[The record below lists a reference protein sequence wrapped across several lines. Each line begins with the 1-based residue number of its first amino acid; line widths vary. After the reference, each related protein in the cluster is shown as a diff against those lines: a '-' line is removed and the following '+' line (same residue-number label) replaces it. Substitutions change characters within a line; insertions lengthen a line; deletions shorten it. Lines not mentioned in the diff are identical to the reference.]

1 MRKIEAKMIDII
13 NKQQAE
19 AKGKPVGFMGVVDS
33 QVFGNTWVRT
43 TVREDL
49 AIVTTVYL
57 HGNLI
62 AQNGVTG
69 WGFKMAGWPTP
80 TTKSRIN
87 ALAQGFGRDG
97 VYTKKGKHFSGGTEV
112 NSLDW
117 F

>member
-1 MRKIEAKMIDII
+1 MRKIEAKMIDVI
-13 NKQQAE
+13 NKQQKE
-19 AKGKPVGFMGVVDS
+19 AKSKPLGFMGVVDS

-43 TVREDL
+43 HVREDL
-49 AIVTTVYL
+49 QTVTTVYL

-69 WGFKMAGWPTP
+69 WGFKMAGWTTP

-87 ALAQGFGRDG
+87 AIAESFGREG
-97 VYTKKGKHFSGGTEV
+97 VYTKSGKHYSDDKEV
-112 NSLDW
+112 NAHDW